1 MLAERALTGVL
12 RVLNSR
18 YLDLSGGGVPQL
30 PGPIAGRE
38 YMLYV
43 HVPFCQRL
51 CPYCSFNR
59 FPFSEERA
67 VPYFESL
74 RAEMRMVKE
83 LGYDF
88 GSMYVGGGT
97 PTIMIDE
104 LCDTIDL
111 ARELFSIKEVSSE
124 TNPNHLIPAVVDKL
138 VDRVQRFSVGVQ
150 SFDDSLLKQME
161 RFDKYGS
168 GEEIMERLKDTVGRF
183 HSMNVDMIFNFPS
196 QTEAMLRHDVEMLKE
211 SGCNQT
217 TFYPL
222 MASPAVN
229 RQLAK
234 TVGRVDY
241 TREAEFYKLLS
252 RGLTDTFENGS
263 AWTFSRI
270 AGGMIDEYI
279 IDYEEYVGIGSGAF
293 SYLDG
298 SIYVNTFSLRDYGKL
313 IAQGRGGVTAS
324 RTFGQRER
332 MRYRFLMQLFGLRL
346 DKRDFARDFEMSIE
360 RGLWKE
366 MAFMRAA
373 GAFATDTPEE
383 LTLTER
389 GRYLMVAMMR
399 EFFVGVN
406 NVRDQARAALT
417 TEERQL
423 LFGEGE
429 AGVGIPG
436 SGPAP
441 DEGGCE

>member
-12 RVLNSR
+12 RVLNGR

-30 PGPIAGRE
+30 PGPKPGRE

-150 SFDDSLLKQME
+150 SFDDSLLK
-161 RFDKYGS
+161 
-168 GEEIMERLKDTVGRF
+168 
-183 HSMNVDMIFNFPS
+183 
-196 QTEAMLRHDVEMLKE
+196 
-211 SGCNQT
+211 
-217 TFYPL
+217 
-222 MASPAVN
+222 
-229 RQLAK
+229 
-234 TVGRVDY
+234 
-241 TREAEFYKLLS
+241 
-252 RGLTDTFENGS
+252 
-263 AWTFSRI
+263 
-270 AGGMIDEYI
+270 
-279 IDYEEYVGIGSGAF
+279 
-293 SYLDG
+293 
-298 SIYVNTFSLRDYGKL
+298 
-313 IAQGRGGVTAS
+313 
-324 RTFGQRER
+324 
-332 MRYRFLMQLFGLRL
+332 
-346 DKRDFARDFEMSIE
+346 
-360 RGLWKE
+360 
-366 MAFMRAA
+366 
-373 GAFATDTPEE
+373 
-383 LTLTER
+383 
-389 GRYLMVAMMR
+389 
-399 EFFVGVN
+399 
-406 NVRDQARAALT
+406 
-417 TEERQL
+417 
-423 LFGEGE
+423 
-429 AGVGIPG
+429 
-436 SGPAP
+436 
-441 DEGGCE
+441 